1 LKKYFK
7 ETDEIV
13 QITGYRELNID
24 NTKDFVKKIRQK
36 VSEKVWTQFFDSSA
50 IATWQHL
57 FFAILNA
64 QLSFKNQRNI
74 SKSIEME
81 TLLYA
86 STQHQINK
94 AIKKIGIKTDSL
106 NIAIVVVGKKEEQI
120 DIALSAISKIIGKE
134 PDESVIEFSDKKQEN
149 VFKVFDISKNEIEA
163 VMKNDN
169 IRDAIRD
176 IVIEKMALLST
187 RS

>member
-1 LKKYFK
+1 LKKYIN
-7 ETDEIV
+7 ETDEV
-13 QITGYRELNID
+13 AQITGYKNLKID
-24 NTKDFVKKIRQK
+24 NAKEFVKKIREK
-36 VSEKVWTQFFDSSA
+36 LSKKVWIQFFDPSV

-64 QLSFKNQRNI
+64 QLSFRNQKNI

-94 AIKKIGIKTDSL
+94 AIKKIGIKDSAD
-106 NIAIVVVGKKEEQI
+106 IAIVIVGKKEEQI
-120 DIALSAISKIIGKE
+120 DEALSVISRITGKE
-134 PDESVIEFSDKKQEN
+134 PDKSILEFSDKKQEKIS
-149 VFKVFDISKNEIEA
+149 KVFEISKNEIEV
-163 VMKNDN
+163 VMKKNN
-169 IRDAIRD
+169 IEDAIRD
-176 IVIEKMALLST
+176 IVIERMALLST